1 MKKKLDFSRFL
12 DLIEDLKLKDKS
24 IDLCIDNIKKYKV
37 TNKLNSENILKDID
51 IDDLKKEIKLS
62 IISFKKDYSDNN
74 NFVYEIII
82 TLAYVKDEDLI
93 LEYKLIYNLD
103 GKLKSTKLIY
113 ELEEFDI

>member
-1 MKKKLDFSRFL
+1 MKKKLDFSGFL
-12 DLIEDLKLKDKS
+12 DLTENLKLKDRS
-24 IDLCIDNIKKYKV
+24 IDLCINNIKKYKE
-37 TNKLNSENILKDID
+37 TNKLDSENILKDID

-62 IISFKKDYSDNN
+62 IISFKKVYSDND

-93 LEYKLIYNLD
+93 LEYKLIYDLY
-103 GKLKSTKLIY
+103 GKLKSTKLLY